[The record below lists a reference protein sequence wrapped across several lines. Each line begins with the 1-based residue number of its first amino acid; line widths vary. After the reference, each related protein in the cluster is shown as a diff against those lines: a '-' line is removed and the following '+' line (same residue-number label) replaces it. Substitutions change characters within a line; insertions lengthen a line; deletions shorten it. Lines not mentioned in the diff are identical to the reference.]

1 MRFDELAPST
11 VDRWG
16 RAEWTVDMTVEHGE
30 SGQDSESWG
39 TRAAALVRD
48 AQQTLAEAEQLLAQV
63 QQARTAPTASDLAA
77 RQAAIVDAAHE
88 EAALILAK
96 AHADA
101 ARILEQAALGRAR
114 GEAHAAAPAGGE
126 TGAFVDLRSADPPND
141 TIDSALVVDRVE
153 ADPPADP
160 PTDSSAVDGPVA
172 AAVLREPIDPVGAD
186 VRASIAAAAEVARRV
201 SSRIER
207 LSHDLHQ
214 APAS

>member
-48 AQQTLAEAEQLLAQV
+48 AQQTLAEAEQLLAQA

-101 ARILEQAALGRAR
+101 ARILEQAALGHAR

-126 TGAFVDLRSADPPND
+126 TGAFVDLRSADPPHD

-153 ADPPADP
+153 ADPP
-160 PTDSSAVDGPVA
+160 TDSSAVEGPVA